1 MTSRHYSYLQEEP
14 RHPSRRNSLPPGPSR
29 LASVSSVLRRN
40 QDVLRNASSLA
51 ATTGVT
57 SFLGFAYWV
66 YAARVFSP
74 EAVGYGSAAVST
86 LILLGTI
93 GMFGLDTMLIGE
105 LPRGG
110 NRSGLIMACCIG
122 AFVVSLL
129 LGLGFALVSLAFG
142 TRFVEVNGTIGRMTI
157 FCFGVAITG
166 AAAVFDSA
174 TIGLMRGGLQLS
186 RNVAMSI
193 AKMAALPAVALVLH
207 DVFGVGIVL
216 AWVIGTV
223 LSLLP
228 VAIII
233 KRGGGRIFCRPDWET
248 LWRLRKV
255 ALAHNGLNLAITIPT
270 KLIPVLVAIVV
281 SPSSNGAYYV
291 ANMMYAFLMMVPTSL
306 STVLFA
312 VASATPEKIAEKLRF
327 VLRMSLLIGIPGG
340 LAMGLSSHLT
350 LSVFGASYAKL
361 AVVPLWILI
370 VGYLPGLPN
379 AVYIAVS
386 RVQGKFNQASIFLT
400 VFAALRMAALV
411 VGGKIDGLY
420 GLSIGMLAVQVVQ
433 AAITTPSVLRVAFG
447 SVTLRSAADSADA
460 GQAQTRAAQLAEE
473 KRLQQE
479 AGIAAL
485 IALATRVA
493 PPQPRPAPGPSGWPP
508 RQAAPR
514 PAAARPAAS
523 RPPAYPSRSAVT
535 STGRHRRLA
544 AASGARPRRHSA
556 ITETNWWPDLDEA
569 TFRSRQEIGMAA
581 LIAIATQPASL

>member
-1 MTSRHYSYLQEEP
+1 MTSRHYSYFQEEP
-14 RHPSRRNSLPPGPSR
+14 RHPSRRNSLLPGPSR

-110 NRSGLIMACCIG
+110 NRSGLIMACCIA
-122 AFVVSLL
+122 AFVVSLV
-129 LGLGFALVSLAFG
+129 LGLGFVLVSLAFG
-142 TRFVEVNGTIGRMTI
+142 TRFVEVNGTIGRVTV

-174 TIGLMRGGLQLS
+174 TIGLMRGGIQLS

-248 LWRLRKV
+248 FWRLRKV
-255 ALAHNGLNLAITIPT
+255 AWAHNGLNLAITIPT

-400 VFAALRMAALV
+400 VFAGLRMAALI

-433 AAITTPSVLRVAFG
+433 AVITTPAVLRVAFG
-447 SVTLRSAADSADA
+447 SVTLRSAADSVDVS
-460 GQAQTRAAQLAEE
+460 QARSRAAQLAEE

-485 IALATRVA
+485 ISLATRVA
-493 PPQPRPAPGPSGWPP
+493 PPESRPAPGPAGWPP
-508 RQAAPR
+508 RPPAP
-514 PAAARPAAS
+514 
-523 RPPAYPSRSAVT
+523 RPPAYTPRPAVT
-535 STGRHRRLA
+535 STGRHRLLT
-544 AASGARPRRHSA
+544 ASGARPRRRPA